1 MERKEKSFQAI
12 EDNLTRDAVL
22 QYYDDDKPMTVS
34 VDTSSYGLGAGLM
47 QEGQPVCYASQSLNS
62 AERNYAQ
69 IEKDLPAIVY
79 EYTKF
84 HQYVYGRKV
93 RVETDHKPLEPL
105 FKKPLFQ
112 APQRLQQKMLRLQ
125 RHDLRVEYEPGKNLY
140 ITDTLS
146 CAPRRKK

>member
-1 MERKEKSFQAI
+1 
-12 EDNLTRDAVL
+12 
-22 QYYDDDKPMTVS
+22 MTVS

-69 IEKDLPAIVY
+69 IEKDLLAIVY
-79 EYTKF
+79 GYTKF

-125 RHDLRVEYEPGKNLY
+125 RHDQRVEYEPGKNLY

-146 CAPRRKK
+146 CAPEGKSETVAK

>member
-22 QYYDDDKPMTVS
+22 QYYDDYKPMTVS

-69 IEKDLPAIVY
+69 IEKDLLAIVY